1 MGYDEQ
7 TAERVRRSLR
17 GRTVV
22 EKRMVGG
29 LSFILDGSMCCGV
42 TGNRLM
48 VRVGPEALERT
59 LGMPHVQPMKLGGRR
74 LTGFVLID
82 PAGYRTD
89 AALNAWVQRGIDFVA
104 TLPAKPQVR
113 PGGTRPWPSRP
124 ATGRPAGRRRSSPT
138 P

>member
-1 MGYDEQ
+1 MGYDERI
-7 TAERVRRSLR
+7 AERVRRTLR
-17 GRTVV
+17 GRRVV

-59 LGMPHVQPMKLGGRR
+59 LAMPHVQPMKFGGRT
-74 LTGFVLID
+74 LAGFVLID
-82 PAGYRTD
+82 PPGYRTD
-89 AALNAWVQRGIDFVA
+89 AALKGWVERGIDFVA
-104 TLPAKPQVR
+104 KLPAKPPVR
-113 PGGTRPWPSRP
+113 PGGTRPSPSRP
-124 ATGRPAGRRRSSPT
+124 ATGRQAGRRRSSPT